1 MKGNRLFEIIYILLD
16 KKNVT
21 AKELAE
27 HFEVSQRTI
36 YRDIEDLSQSGVP
49 IYMTKG
55 KGGGISLL
63 SDFIL
68 NKAILSQEEKK
79 EILAAMQGLNAVNKS
94 EFNGVLSKLS
104 SFLGGDNE
112 NWIEVDF
119 SNWDKNNTLGEKFTT
134 IKNSII
140 NKNLIS
146 FEYFNSNGKL
156 LERIVEPLKL
166 VFKGQGW
173 YLYAYCRER
182 EDNRFFKLTRMSN
195 INIILENFN
204 RTVPNKIFSEEDTGY
219 YNELIHLKLRIDK
232 KLAFRIYDEFH
243 NYSLDDNG
251 DFIVNLDFPSGD
263 WLFGYLMSFGEYIE
277 VLEPLNIRDE
287 IKKKLMYAL
296 KNINMT

>member
-1 MKGNRLFEIIYILLD
+1 
-16 KKNVT
+16 
-21 AKELAE
+21 
-27 HFEVSQRTI
+27 
-36 YRDIEDLSQSGVP
+36 
-49 IYMTKG
+49 MTKG

-296 KNINMT
+296 KKY

>member
-1 MKGNRLFEIIYILLD
+1 MKGNRLFEIIYTLLD

-36 YRDIEDLSQSGVP
+36 YRDIEDLSQAGVP

-68 NKAILSQEEKK
+68 NKAILSQKEKK

-119 SNWDKNNTLGEKFTT
+119 SNWDKNNTLGEKITT

-204 RTVPNKIFSEEDTGY
+204 RMVPNKIFSEEDTGY

-296 KNINMT
+296 KKY

>member
-36 YRDIEDLSQSGVP
+36 YRDIEDLSQAGVP

-68 NKAILSQEEKK
+68 NKAILSQKEKK

-287 IKKKLMYAL
+287 IKNKLMYAL
-296 KNINMT
+296 KKY

>member
-68 NKAILSQEEKK
+68 NKAILSQKEKK

-296 KNINMT
+296 KKY

>member
-182 EDNRFFKLTRMSN
+182 EANRFFKLTRMSN

-296 KNINMT
+296 KKY

>member
-36 YRDIEDLSQSGVP
+36 YRDIEDLSHAGVP

-112 NWIEVDF
+112 SWIEVDF

-219 YNELIHLKLRIDK
+219 YNELIHLKLKIDK

-277 VLEPLNIRDE
+277 VLEPFNIRDE

-296 KNINMT
+296 KKY

>member
-36 YRDIEDLSQSGVP
+36 YRDIEDLSHAGVP

-112 NWIEVDF
+112 SWIEVDF

-219 YNELIHLKLRIDK
+219 YNEFIHLKLKIDK

-277 VLEPLNIRDE
+277 VLEPFNIRDE

-296 KNINMT
+296 KKY

>member
-36 YRDIEDLSQSGVP
+36 YRDIEDLSHAGVP

-112 NWIEVDF
+112 SWIEVDF

-219 YNELIHLKLRIDK
+219 YNELIHLKLKIDK

-296 KNINMT
+296 KKY

>member
-1 MKGNRLFEIIYILLD
+1 MKGNRLFEIIYTLLD

-36 YRDIEDLSQSGVP
+36 YRDIEDLSQAGVP

-68 NKAILSQEEKK
+68 NKAILSQKEKK

-287 IKKKLMYAL
+287 IKK
-296 KNINMT
+296 

>member
-1 MKGNRLFEIIYILLD
+1 MKGNRLFEIIYTLLD

-68 NKAILSQEEKK
+68 NKAILSQKEKK

-296 KNINMT
+296 KKY

>member
-173 YLYAYCRER
+173 YLYDYCRER

-296 KNINMT
+296 KKY

>member
-156 LERIVEPLKL
+156 LERIIEPLKL

-296 KNINMT
+296 KKY

>member
-1 MKGNRLFEIIYILLD
+1 MKGNRLFEIIYTLLD

-36 YRDIEDLSQSGVP
+36 YRDIEDLSQAGVP

-68 NKAILSQEEKK
+68 NKAILSQKEKK

-219 YNELIHLKLRIDK
+219 YNELIHFKLRIDK

-296 KNINMT
+296 KKY

>member
-49 IYMTKG
+49 IYMTKE

-296 KNINMT
+296 KKY

>member
-16 KKNVT
+16 KRNVT

-296 KNINMT
+296 KKY

>member
-1 MKGNRLFEIIYILLD
+1 
-16 KKNVT
+16 
-21 AKELAE
+21 
-27 HFEVSQRTI
+27 
-36 YRDIEDLSQSGVP
+36 
-49 IYMTKG
+49 
-55 KGGGISLL
+55 
-63 SDFIL
+63 
-68 NKAILSQEEKK
+68 
-79 EILAAMQGLNAVNKS
+79 MQGLNAVNKS

-296 KNINMT
+296 KKY

>member
-36 YRDIEDLSQSGVP
+36 YRDIEDLSQSGVQ

-296 KNINMT
+296 KKY

>member
-1 MKGNRLFEIIYILLD
+1 MKGNRLFEIIYTLLD

-36 YRDIEDLSQSGVP
+36 YRDIEDLSQAGVP

-296 KNINMT
+296 KKY

>member
-36 YRDIEDLSQSGVP
+36 YRDIEDLSHAGVP

-79 EILAAMQGLNAVNKS
+79 EILAAMQGLNAINKS

-112 NWIEVDF
+112 SWIEVDF

-219 YNELIHLKLRIDK
+219 YNELIHLKLKIDK

-277 VLEPLNIRDE
+277 VLEPFNIRDE

-296 KNINMT
+296 KKY

>member
-1 MKGNRLFEIIYILLD
+1 MKGNRLFEIIYTLLD

-36 YRDIEDLSQSGVP
+36 YRDIEDLSQAGVP

-68 NKAILSQEEKK
+68 NKAILSQKEKK

-232 KLAFRIYDEFH
+232 KLAFRIYDELH

-296 KNINMT
+296 KKY

>member
-36 YRDIEDLSQSGVP
+36 YRDIEDLSQAGVP

-68 NKAILSQEEKK
+68 NKAILSQKEKK

-232 KLAFRIYDEFH
+232 KLAFRIYDELH

-296 KNINMT
+296 KKY

>member
-36 YRDIEDLSQSGVP
+36 YRDIEDLSQAGVP

-68 NKAILSQEEKK
+68 NKAILSQKEKK

-296 KNINMT
+296 KKY

>member
-296 KNINMT
+296 KKY

>member
-36 YRDIEDLSQSGVP
+36 YRDIEDLSQAGVP

-296 KNINMT
+296 KKY

>member
-1 MKGNRLFEIIYILLD
+1 MKGNRLFEIIYTLLD

-36 YRDIEDLSQSGVP
+36 YRDIEDLSQAGVP

-68 NKAILSQEEKK
+68 NKAILSQKEKK

-296 KNINMT
+296 KKY